1 MGYNMTAEEK
11 HIAEIKRVSEAMKKT
26 KSKMLYRD
34 YAKYRKRLLRE
45 LQEYRRFRHGKN
57 EFE

>member
-1 MGYNMTAEEK
+1 MTAEEK

-45 LQEYRRFRHGKN
+45 LQEYRRFRHGKKI
-57 EFE
+57 ELK